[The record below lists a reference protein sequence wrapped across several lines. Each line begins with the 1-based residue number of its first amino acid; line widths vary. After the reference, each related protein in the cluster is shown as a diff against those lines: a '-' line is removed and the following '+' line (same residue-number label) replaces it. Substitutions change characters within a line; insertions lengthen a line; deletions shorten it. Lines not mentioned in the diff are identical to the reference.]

1 MTLRDS
7 THGSRPLAPGLTWN
21 WPSATLGAVYALPAA
36 GAVFIDV
43 RFGAA
48 LAVGVLPA
56 ALAGLPPTRRGR
68 VAVLV
73 LGVVTALS
81 MFLGGALAGTPVLA
95 IAAIALL
102 GVATALLAARSRA
115 GQIAMTLSLPLVAIG
130 FSYTDLDVAAT
141 AAGLIIAGSVY
152 AFLVLMLLPER
163 APDPSSPAGPA
174 PVAPTLGYGLR
185 LGAAGATAAGIGFGL
200 ELEHVGWACAAAL
213 MVMRPAPQMQRL
225 RSVGRIL
232 AVAVG
237 ALAAVTFVRLAPPAA
252 AYSIAV
258 VAAVAAAAATHA
270 SRWYVTAAFTTFLV
284 FLLLLFADPDTA
296 GSRFGERVGE
306 TLLGVGLAYAFGLA
320 LPALRRGGRVHPRG
334 R

>member
-7 THGSRPLAPGLTWN
+7 THGSRPVASGLTWK
-21 WPSATLGAVYALPAA
+21 WPSAALGAVYALPAA
-36 GAVFIDV
+36 VAVFFDV
-43 RFGAA
+43 RFGVA

-56 ALAGLPPTRRGR
+56 AIAGLPPTRRAR
-68 VAVLV
+68 LAVLV
-73 LGVVTALS
+73 LGVVTAIS
-81 MFLGGALAGTPVLA
+81 MLLGGVLAGVPVLA
-95 IAAIALL
+95 VAAIALL

-115 GQIAMTLSLPLVAIG
+115 GQIAMTLSLPLVGIG
-130 FSYTDLDVAAT
+130 LSYTDLDVAAA
-141 AAGLIIAGSVY
+141 AAGLIIAGSTY

-163 APDPSSPAGPA
+163 APDPSPPGGPA
-174 PVAPTLGYGLR
+174 VAPTLGYGLR
-185 LGAAGATAAGIGFGL
+185 LGAAGATAAAIGFWL

-213 MVMRPAPQMQRL
+213 MVMRPAPEMQRL

-237 ALAAVTFVRLAPPAA
+237 ALAAVTFVRLSPPAA
-252 AYSIAV
+252 AYSIAL

-306 TLLGVGLAYAFGLA
+306 TLLGVGLAYVFGLA
-320 LPALRRGGRVHPRG
+320 LPALTQRRRRPH
-334 R
+334 